1 MDMDLK
7 TKIRQYIEAHTDEM
21 VTDIC
26 DLCRIDSVRGEAA
39 PGMPYGE
46 GPHKALMAAAE
57 AIAALISA
65 DDLSADYIVPR
76 AFDKRVGEAVAKAV
90 RSAAEASGA
99 ARK

>member
-46 GPHKALMAAAE
+46 GPHKALMAAA
-57 AIAALISA
+57 
-65 DDLSADYIVPR
+65 DLCRKYGFEVKDP
-76 AFDKRVGEAVAKAV
+76 AKQL
-90 RSAAEASGA
+90 SKYFIPE
-99 ARK
+99 KTYLL